1 MSFSMKTEKDNKL
14 PFLEVEI
21 IRKQAKFTT
30 TVYQKPTFI
39 SIYSEF
45 EGFLPSVYKFGIFKL
60 YFSLKMF
67 SHLLKLNTIP
77 YVIKFSDRNI

>member
-30 TVYQKPTFI
+30 TIYQKPTFI

-45 EGFLPSVYKFGIFKL
+45 EGF
-60 YFSLKMF
+60 
-67 SHLLKLNTIP
+67 
-77 YVIKFSDRNI
+77 